1 MSGCMVCLILLAA
14 LSASYAGTTNKH
26 GLDAGVFFF
35 FLFVALYVL
44 IHRLPILTGLYL
56 SNQISYGV
64 CIDATTYVY
73 CSEIFPNHLR
83 AKGMAWSLAV
93 LFLSTVAYLIP
104 AATAFATI
112 GWKYYLVFIILTAIN
127 IPIIWWTFPETKGL
141 ALEEIS
147 EKFGDK
153 VALHLTHLTAEQREE
168 LDRAI
173 ESEKVQHA
181 THAEQADQTESS

>member
-1 MSGCMVCLILLAA
+1 MFA
-14 LSASYAGTTNKH
+14 TN
-26 GLDAGVFFF
+26 
-35 FLFVALYVL
+35 
-44 IHRLPILTGLYL
+44 P
-56 SNQISYGV
+56 ISYGV

-112 GWKYYLVFIILTAIN
+112 GWKYYLVFIVLTAIN
-127 IPIIWWTFPETKGL
+127 IPIVWWTFPETKGL

-181 THAEQADQTESS
+181 THAERADQTESS